1 MKKLLSTLIVLV
13 FFVFNFHGQNAVF
26 SGFVFSE
33 KGKEPLLGATIRLV
47 GPNAAAISSENGKF
61 EIKTKPG
68 IYNVEVSALGFISQM
83 VYQLEL
89 TSAKPAYYEFILIA
103 KSHEMK
109 EVLITEDAFS
119 RTKESPLSIHSL
131 SAYELERMPGSAL
144 DISKTIRS
152 LPGVSPRV
160 SFGYN
165 IVIRGGASNENRFY
179 LDGIEIPNLTHFTVQ
194 GTSGGP
200 NSIVNARML
209 KSAELHTGA
218 FPSNRPNALSSVL
231 EMTQKEGRKDRF
243 GGSFNLGY
251 SDWGFQ
257 LEGPIGKKSSFF
269 FSARESYVQHV
280 LEALGLPVIP
290 TYSDVQYK
298 QVYRPNDKNEIT
310 IVALGGYDKYRL
322 NRTNNDSSEAL
333 LYNVGYIPEGNIYQ
347 YTTGIHYKHY
357 LPKSVYSVVFS
368 RNWTLNKAFKYR
380 DNLVVP
386 QNLLMRY
393 QTIEAENKF
402 RLEQKGYEREWEWAY
417 GVNGEWDEIRASNF
431 SYFTSR
437 DAKIQTIDYTNRL
450 NMLRFGFF
458 SNIARVWKNVSLS
471 GGLRMDGN
479 SYNTKMTQFWRQI
492 SPRISASV
500 QFSPQWWLHG
510 NAGIYYQLPSYVVML
525 YGSQG
530 ELQNQNNLDFMR
542 SNQLVLGVEHKNQ
555 QGYQVKFEGFYKKYS
570 QVPFLLFDSISYANA
585 NANYVLIGNQL
596 ANSTSTGRAYGLEFQ
611 SKQQLKKN
619 YFWMFNATYVVSEF
633 SNSVGELVPSSWD
646 NRYFSTLSFGK
657 VFAKHWQLGLRY
669 SYAGGN
675 PYTPYDIALSSQM
688 NVWDINQRG
697 VFDYANQLNQARLPG
712 FGQFDLRVDKTFH
725 FNKKSLN
732 LFIDLANAN
741 RSSLPSVPYLI
752 LERDANRQ
760 PIMAGNGQY
769 KTKLINADTGRMIS
783 TFGIMFDF

>member
-1 MKKLLSTLIVLV
+1 MKKMLL
-13 FFVFNFHGQNAVF
+13 
-26 SGFVFSE
+26 GFVFTFLFTYISLGQFAIFKGMVFSD
-33 KGKEPLLGATIRLV
+33 KGKEPLVGATVRL
-47 GPNAAAISSENGKF
+47 AAQNSACVTDEFGKF
-61 EIKTKPG
+61 ELKVKPG
-68 IYNVEVSALGFISQM
+68 IYNVEVSALGYISQL

-89 TSAKPAYYEFILIA
+89 SSAKPTYYEFILVS
-103 KSHEMK
+103 KSHEMNA
-109 EVLITEDAFS
+109 VIITEDAFS

-179 LDGIEIPNLTHFTVQ
+179 LDGIEIPSLTHFTVQ

-231 EMTQKEGRKDRF
+231 EMTQKEGRKDRL

-257 LEGPIGKKSSFF
+257 LEGPMGKKSSFF

-310 IVALGGYDKYRL
+310 LIALGGYDKYRL
-322 NRTNNDSSEAL
+322 NRTNNDSSEAI

-380 DNLVVP
+380 ENVEIP
-386 QNLLMRY
+386 ENLLMRY

-402 RLEQKGYEREWEWAY
+402 RIEQKGYEKEWEWAY
-417 GVNGEWDEIRASNF
+417 GVSGEVDEIRASNF
-431 SYFTSR
+431 SFFTHR
-437 DAKIQTIDYTNRL
+437 DARIQTIDYSNRL
-450 NMLRFGFF
+450 NMLRYGLF
-458 SNIARVWKNVSLS
+458 SNLARVWGNFSLS
-471 GGLRMDGN
+471 GGIRMDAN
-479 SYNTKMTQFWRQI
+479 TYNEKMSQFWRQL
-492 SPRISASV
+492 SPRISASF
-500 QFSPQWWLHG
+500 QFSPQWWIHG
-510 NAGIYYQLPSYVVML
+510 NAGIYYQLPAYVVMM
-525 YGSQG
+525 YGNQG
-530 ELQNQNNLDFMR
+530 LENQSNLDFMKSR
-542 SNQLVLGVEHKNQ
+542 QIVLGLEHKNQ
-555 QGYQVKFEGFYKKYS
+555 QGYQVKLEGFYKKYS
-570 QVPFLLFDSISYANA
+570 QVPFLLFDSISFSNA
-585 NANYVLIGNQL
+585 NANYVLVGNQL
-596 ANSTSTGRAYGLEFQ
+596 ANSTSSGHAYGLEFQ
-611 SKQQLKKN
+611 AKQQLKKN
-619 YFWMFNATYVVSEF
+619 YYWMFNATYVVSEF
-633 SNSVGELVPSSWD
+633 SDQNGKWVPSAWD

-657 VFAKHWQLGLRY
+657 VFSKNWQVGLRY
-669 SYAGGN
+669 GYAGGN

-688 NVWDINQRG
+688 SVWDINQRG

-741 RSSLPSVPYLI
+741 RSSLPAVPYLI
-752 LERDANRQ
+752 LERDANHQ
-760 PIMAGNGQY
+760 PVLAGNGQY